1 MQEDAEALVKYAWSP
16 QQTLYSSPTGKGG
29 FNYAGTAHPEYFNR
43 QYFAESLYSQ
53 STPSDQ
59 RQNAWYGSTI
69 LSEDEADGDGRHL
82 LLSWTSQLQGGMDN
96 GIYQIWLA
104 KVEFDSIPGASTG
117 TPLSTPSAS
126 AATTSGVQQPSKTPE
141 NMIPNSGSRI
151 ATTFRYHACDDSC
164 IWDAFRQIWLSVIVV
179 SGFALLL

>member
-16 QQTLYSSPTGKGG
+16 QQTLYSSPPGQGG

-43 QYFAESLYSQ
+43 QYFAQSLYPQ
-53 STPSDQ
+53 NAPSDQ

-69 LSEDEADGDGRHL
+69 LSEDDAGGDGRHL

-104 KVEFDSIPGASTG
+104 KVEFDSTSGELTG
-117 TPLSTPSAS
+117 NPSSAPSAS
-126 AATTSGVQQPSKTPE
+126 AAATSGSQQPSRTPE
-141 NMIPNSGSRI
+141 NMMPNSGSRI
-151 ATTFRYHACDDSC
+151 ATVFGHHEWGDSC
-164 IWDAFRQIWLSVIVV
+164 VFEAFTHMLLSIIASTGTALWL
-179 SGFALLL
+179 